1 MTHAAATLTTPTP
14 ADASDL
20 VDILYEMLASGLEPE
35 NATVSSSD
43 IESFLHQHAR
53 SPKSRL
59 EVEAFFANGGLPAH
73 FDGFARASG
82 LRLAAVAPATPSVGG
97 DLSAPDVATG
107 SHRFELKAVA
117 PAPVAVHAAPEL
129 PATASMS
136 QAGLDRPGQQRLWFA
151 FGVLSL
157 ALLGIGLFGG
167 LTLMGLRDQ
176 VARTEANQQQLLS
189 VLAGLKSGTQQVD
202 TRLDD
207 QAKVLD
213 AARHDLDRLAQ
224 SFLPADGE

>member
-1 MTHAAATLTTPTP
+1 MNTAAAASNTHNP
-14 ADASDL
+14 AEVSDL

-53 SPKSRL
+53 SPKSRV
-59 EVEAFFANGGLPAH
+59 EVEAFFANGGLPSH

-82 LRLAAVAPATPSVGG
+82 LRLAAVSPVTPSAGG
-97 DLSAPDVATG
+97 DLSAPDVSTG
-107 SHRFELKAVA
+107 RHVLERSVAEPVVVPAAVEVA
-117 PAPVAVHAAPEL
+117 SIAVSSPA
-129 PATASMS
+129 S
-136 QAGLDRPGQQRLWFA
+136 LDRPGNQRLWFA

-157 ALLGIGLFGG
+157 ALLGIGMFGG
-167 LTLMGLRDQ
+167 LTLMSLRDQ
-176 VARTEANQQQLLS
+176 VARTEANQVQLLNA
-189 VLAGLKSGTQQVD
+189 LAGLKSGTQQVD

-224 SFLPADGE
+224 SFLPTDSE

>member
-1 MTHAAATLTTPTP
+1 MNTATAASPTSAP
-14 ADASDL
+14 ADVSDL
-20 VDILYEMLASGLEPE
+20 VDILYEILASGLEPE
-35 NATVSSSD
+35 NATVSCSD

-53 SPKSRL
+53 SPKSRA
-59 EVEAFFANGGLPAH
+59 EVEAFFAGGGLPQH

-82 LRLAAVAPATPSVGG
+82 LRLAAVAPVTQSAGG
-97 DLSAPDVATG
+97 DLNAPDVSTG
-107 SHRFELKAVA
+107 RHVLERTAAAPAVA
-117 PAPVAVHAAPEL
+117 PTAVEVAPMGVV
-129 PATASMS
+129 S
-136 QAGLDRPGQQRLWFA
+136 QASLDRPGTQRLWFA

-157 ALLGIGLFGG
+157 ALLGIGVFGG

-176 VARTEANQQQLLS
+176 VARTEANQQQLLHA
-189 VLAGLKSGTQQVD
+189 LAGLKSGTQQVD

-224 SFLPADGE
+224 SFLPTDGE

>member
-1 MTHAAATLTTPTP
+1 MTTAAATSTTQNS

-53 SPKSRL
+53 AAKSRA
-59 EVEAFFANGGLPAH
+59 EVEAFFANGGLPSH
-73 FDGFARASG
+73 FDGFARTSG
-82 LRLAAVAPATPSVGG
+82 LRLAAVAPVTPSTGG
-97 DLSAPDVATG
+97 DLSAPDVSTG
-107 SHRFELKAVA
+107 RHVLERSVAEPVMAPTAVE
-117 PAPVAVHAAPEL
+117 AAPSGV
-129 PATASMS
+129 AS
-136 QAGLDRPGQQRLWFA
+136 QASLDRPGNQRLWFA

-157 ALLGIGLFGG
+157 ALIGVGMFGG

-176 VARTEANQQQLLS
+176 VERTEANQVQLLNA
-189 VLAGLKSGTQQVD
+189 LAGLKSGNQHVD
-202 TRLDD
+202 TRLAD

-224 SFLPADGE
+224 SFLPTDGE

>member
-1 MTHAAATLTTPTP
+1 MTTAAATSTTHNS

-53 SPKSRL
+53 SPKSRA
-59 EVEAFFANGGLPAH
+59 EVEAFFAGGGLPSH

-82 LRLAAVAPATPSVGG
+82 LRLAAVSPVTPSAGG
-97 DLSAPDVATG
+97 DLSAPDVSTG
-107 SHRFELKAVA
+107 RHVLERSVAAPVVVPTAEVA
-117 PAPVAVHAAPEL
+117 PVGVV
-129 PATASMS
+129 S
-136 QAGLDRPGQQRLWFA
+136 QALLDRPGHQRLWFA

-157 ALLGIGLFGG
+157 ALLGIGVFGG
-167 LTLMGLRDQ
+167 LALMGLRDQ
-176 VARTEANQQQLLS
+176 VARTEANQQQLLNA
-189 VLAGLKSGTQQVD
+189 LAGLKSGTQQVD

-224 SFLPADGE
+224 SFLPTDGE